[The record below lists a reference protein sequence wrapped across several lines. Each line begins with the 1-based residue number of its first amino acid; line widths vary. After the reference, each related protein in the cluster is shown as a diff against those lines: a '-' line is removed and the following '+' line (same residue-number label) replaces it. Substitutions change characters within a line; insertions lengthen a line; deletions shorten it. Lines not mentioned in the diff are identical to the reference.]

1 MPALRL
7 ASRTSSS
14 AKSASTCARRLPRV
28 NGLELAMA
36 VIIATSA
43 WGSATDARR
52 ASWSVAAL
60 ELPARQRQHL
70 TLAGGSIEPQERQV
84 MKFLLQ
90 QRASAADLDHQHAVA
105 GQIVGRLAQNAPHD
119 GKTVGPGGVG
129 KPRLGRILGREG
141 GDGGLAY
148 VGRIGQNQVIA
159 AAGQRGKHGRV
170 PQTS

>member
-14 AKSASTCARRLPRV
+14 AKSAPTCARRLPRV

-43 WGSATDARR
+43 RGSATDARR

-84 MKFLLQ
+84 MKCLLQ
-90 QRASAADLDHQHAVA
+90 QRASAADLDHQHAAA
-105 GQIVGRLAQNAPHD
+105 GQKTGRPGTDAPHD
-119 GKTVGPGGVG
+119 RTTGGPGGVG

-141 GDGGLAY
+141 GNGVLAY
-148 VGRIGQNQVIA
+148 VGWIGQNQVIT
-159 AAGQRGKHGRV
+159 AAGQRRK
-170 PQTS
+170 